1 MLKKIKNYGLIL
13 IFGLALGLGLI
24 TTPARAV
31 LQLDITKGVT
41 KPMAMAILPLVGSNG
56 PEADAAAI
64 ISEVIVSDLTN
75 CGLFRA
81 IDKNAFIQSAK
92 ELGTNPR
99 FADWQAIGAE
109 ALVAG
114 KVLLVGN
121 RLTVEFRLWDV
132 LGKQVIEG
140 QVINGSQESARRI
153 GHKISDFIYSRITGD
168 RGYFD
173 SQIVFV
179 RESGP
184 FNKRIKQIAIMDQD
198 GANPKVLSDPR
209 VLTLTPRFSI
219 NNRVITYMSYYN
231 NRPRVYIFDLQTGE
245 QTAVGDFPGMTFAPR
260 FSPTGNQVI
269 MSLATDGHSDIYSL
283 DLKSREVR
291 RIPRNSSGAID
302 TSPSYAPDGARI
314 VFNSDRGGTQQ
325 LYTMNSDGSNVR
337 RISFGQGIYAT
348 PVWSPRGDLIAFTK
362 IHAGRFHIG
371 VMRPDGSGERLLT
384 DAFLDEGPSW
394 SPNGRVLVFFRQ
406 TPSDNS
412 DRAATSKLMSV
423 DITGTVVREYKLPF
437 DASDPAWSPLLP

>member
-1 MLKKIKNYGLIL
+1 MKIRIYSVLIL
-13 IFGLALGLGLI
+13 MIVASLGL
-24 TTPARAV
+24 TVAPSARAV

-41 KPMAMAILPLVGSNG
+41 KPMVVAIIPLLGSSEQ
-56 PEADAAAI
+56 EADAAEI
-64 ISEVIVSDLTN
+64 ISTVITNDLTN
-75 CGLFRA
+75 CGLFRKLDERA
-81 IDKNAFIQSAK
+81 YIQTAK
-92 ELGTNPR
+92 EMGNSPR
-99 FADWQAIGAE
+99 FADWQGIGAE
-109 ALVAG
+109 ALIAG
-114 KVLLVGN
+114 KVVLVGN

-140 QVINGSQESARRI
+140 QVINGNLESARRI

-168 RGYFD
+168 SGYFD

-179 RESGP
+179 KETGP
-184 FNKRIKQIAIMDQD
+184 FNKRIKQITVMDQD

-231 NRPRVYIFDLQTGE
+231 NRPRVYIFDLQSGE

-260 FSPTGNQVI
+260 FSPTGSKVI
-269 MSLATDGHSDIYSL
+269 MSLAKDGHSDIYSL
-283 DLKSREVR
+283 DLTSREVKQ
-291 RIPRNSSGAID
+291 IPRVSSGAID

-325 LYTMNSDGSNVR
+325 LYTMNSDGSNVK

-362 IHAGRFHIG
+362 IFAGRFHIG

-406 TPSDNS
+406 TPSDE
-412 DRAATSKLMSV
+412 DGKGATSKLMSV